1 MPLPAARPLRLAVM
15 AGLWPLLAAFAP
27 QEAPDLM
34 AEFEAA
40 CVTPRGAA
48 AGVEAAA
55 LARGYAPVE
64 STLEEE
70 AGSDRADP
78 PPRVWARGEGDDELR
93 VVSAPGRMRLAGPWL
108 SVDRCYV
115 SGPGDFTASRA
126 AAARLTGVDSF
137 RQRQTAVF
145 AWTETPEGRQAV
157 RQSQFERGTIPLL
170 RDRGLQMVL
179 VSETRDGVTLSYV
192 VAAP

>member
-1 MPLPAARPLRLAVM
+1 MALSLASLTV
-15 AGLWPLLAAFAP
+15 GLLAAFAP

-40 CVTPRGAA
+40 CMSTRGAA

-55 LARGYAPVE
+55 VSRGYAPVE
-64 STLEEE
+64 STQEEE

-78 PPRVWARGEGDDELR
+78 PPRVWSRGEEDDELR
-93 VVSAPGRMRLAGPWL
+93 IVSAPGRMRLTGPWL

-115 SGPGDFTASRA
+115 TGPGDFNATRA
-126 AAARLTGVDSF
+126 AAGRLTGVESF

-145 AWTETPEGRQAV
+145 AWTEEADGRQGV
-157 RQSQFERGTIPLL
+157 RQAQFERGTIPLL

-179 VSETRDGVTLSYV
+179 VSEDRGKVTLSYV
-192 VAAP
+192 VAAPPE